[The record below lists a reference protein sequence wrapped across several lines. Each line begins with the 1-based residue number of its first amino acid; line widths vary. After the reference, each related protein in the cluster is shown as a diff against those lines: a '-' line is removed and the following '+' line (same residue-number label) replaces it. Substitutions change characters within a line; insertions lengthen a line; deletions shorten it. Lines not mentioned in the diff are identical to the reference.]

1 MSAQVQHKST
11 GKDRPLGAAASC
23 YEESTG
29 KLIGSNRSRT
39 AVLMSPDGRY
49 RAYAES
55 EAVASQAT
63 NAGSSGCQNTSR
75 LFVASPKSKNFRPVL
90 VIKPLPERHGNDIE
104 LVDWSPAGHHLLL
117 AQGWWEWGSDVGGIV
132 VRTYDADS
140 ENLSSEFLVD
150 EAFSKYVGKNCAGV
164 FHPVGFSSS
173 GKVVV
178 TAAPFFDVGE
188 DKPVEDSCVQQEGFW
203 LIDTE
208 ISAASQ
214 LPDNYRVERYAR
226 DFQITRLAPSA
237 FPELPVNIRREL
249 ERRRCTIPQVRAD
262 KKPQNVIKGEFTRK
276 GQIDW
281 AALCS
286 VNRVST
292 ILVFRNA
299 SERNPSE
306 LAREADIDKLQAVAG
321 DVIAYSRTI
330 SRVGR
335 EYILSHYGAYGGPKP
350 PTVDHQ
356 GIDDAFEGKASIVHY
371 FHAGRWRKLAG
382 AD

>member
-1 MSAQVQHKST
+1 
-11 GKDRPLGAAASC
+11 
-23 YEESTG
+23 
-29 KLIGSNRSRT
+29 
-39 AVLMSPDGRY
+39 
-49 RAYAES
+49 
-55 EAVASQAT
+55 
-63 NAGSSGCQNTSR
+63 
-75 LFVASPKSKNFRPVL
+75 
-90 VIKPLPERHGNDIE
+90 
-104 LVDWSPAGHHLLL
+104 
-117 AQGWWEWGSDVGGIV
+117 
-132 VRTYDADS
+132 
-140 ENLSSEFLVD
+140 
-150 EAFSKYVGKNCAGV
+150 
-164 FHPVGFSSS
+164 
-173 GKVVV
+173 
-178 TAAPFFDVGE
+178 
-188 DKPVEDSCVQQEGFW
+188 
-203 LIDTE
+203 
-208 ISAASQ
+208 
-214 LPDNYRVERYAR
+214 
-226 DFQITRLAPSA
+226 
-237 FPELPVNIRREL
+237 
-249 ERRRCTIPQVRAD
+249 VRAD

-286 VNRVST
+286 LNRVST